1 MLNPLNVT
9 LTIAG
14 RVLNVVLPRR
24 PKPIQGPSPV
34 TGRRSR

>member
-14 RVLNVVLPRR
+14 RLLNVVLPPR
-24 PKPIQGPSPV
+24 PKPISGPAP
-34 TGRRSR
+34 RRR

>member
-1 MLNPLNVT
+1 MNPLNVT

-24 PKPIQGPSPV
+24 PKPANGPSP
-34 TGRRSR
+34 TTRRSR